1 MLLDR
6 QRVPQ
11 GSQSFLLEISIA
23 SFLEVQESLSS
34 WQEVQNLWTVKLKIE
49 SHISIF
55 SLPTCIL
62 MRLETG
68 TIFVARNL
76 AMHVKALRIWHI
88 LGLSNLPS
96 GNLSQRYHWGCL
108 YRCVCN
114 SAYHSI
120 MNKNKTGQLAT
131 VWVRDCCFLV
141 YSSAGIRI
149 LICICICGPWVKSM
163 THPRPLFLLCYG
175 QYKCMWFLRN
185 LMKEDHF
192 TWTFDL
198 FPYWI
203 VEVMVG
209 YGPCTFFFLT
219 WGNTL
224 RMVGCGFWH
233 CGNHCMS
240 FENYYAWTD
249 TNFNP
254 C

>member
-1 MLLDR
+1 
-6 QRVPQ
+6 
-11 GSQSFLLEISIA
+11 
-23 SFLEVQESLSS
+23 
-34 WQEVQNLWTVKLKIE
+34 
-49 SHISIF
+49 
-55 SLPTCIL
+55 

-68 TIFVARNL
+68 TIFVERNL
-76 AMHVKALRIWHI
+76 AIHVKTLRIWHI

-96 GNLSQRYHWGCL
+96 GNLSQRNHWGCL

-120 MNKNKTGQLAT
+120 MNKNKNWAASHCLGQRLLFS
-131 VWVRDCCFLV
+131 CLFLPRNENSHL
-141 YSSAGIRI
+141 YMYM
-149 LICICICGPWVKSM
+149 CPWVKNV
-163 THPRPLFLLCYG
+163 TQPRPLFLLYYG

-185 LMKEDHF
+185 LLKEDCF
-192 TWTFDL
+192 TWTFNL

-203 VEVMVG
+203 VELMVG
-209 YGPCTFFFLT
+209 YGPCIFVT
-219 WGNTL
+219 WGNNL